1 MYPLKKVPPFSPQ
14 VPIIKAPAHR
24 VAGAYFHTY
33 EAKFNTIHN
42 WVEHLHFCYV
52 FLFDNM
58 VIDALKL
65 EALVHSSVQ
74 NTLF

>member
-1 MYPLKKVPPFSPQ
+1 M
-14 VPIIKAPAHR
+14 
-24 VAGAYFHTY
+24 AGAYFHTY